1 MRKNRFFTFILSFMP
16 GLGHMYLGLMKKGI
30 SIMTLFLG
38 MIFTAGFFNIPIIC
52 FILPVIWFYSF
63 FDAINYNNL
72 PIEQKSLIEDKLFL
86 IEDGYLQ
93 KYRSLIG
100 GMFVFLG
107 IYIIYDRFIVQYL
120 WSFGIFRIIPTI
132 ALAIII
138 ILLGI
143 ALIKNNHS
151 ETSEDV
157 EDLRKKKYME
167 SDEKFN
173 QQ

>member
-1 MRKNRFFTFILSFMP
+1 MRKNRFFTFVLSFMP
-16 GLGHMYLGLMKKGI
+16 GLGHMYLGLMKKGT

-38 MIFTAGFFNIPIIC
+38 ILFTAGFLDIPIIC
-52 FILPVIWFYSF
+52 FILPVLWFYSF
-63 FDAINYNNL
+63 FDAINYNNM

-86 IEDGYLQ
+86 LEDGYLK

-100 GMFVFLG
+100 GMFIFLG
-107 IYIIYDRFIVQYL
+107 IYIIYDNFVVRYL

-132 ALAIII
+132 ALAVII
-138 ILLGI
+138 ILLGMT
-143 ALIKNNHS
+143 LVKGNHIG
-151 ETSEDV
+151 TSEDV